1 MIRRWRVQPDMEE
14 ETSEGMVLAV
24 SQEALAVAVMDA
36 VTMVHRAGGV
46 FQVVCERF
54 PTGLPGEMVTTGAVV
69 EWRHRTDARPEP
81 ERANGVATIADE
93 PADNIPANIP
103 QADPPPE
110 DDPSQYRAGEPVDD
124 IGDGID
130 PNTLPEE
137 DDSEITEVVG

>member
-14 ETSEGMVLAV
+14 ETADGVVLAV

-46 FQVVCERF
+46 FQVVAERF

-81 ERANGVATIADE
+81 EKVTPLEQPVNATETPAGNFVPNE
-93 PADNIPANIP
+93 PPR
-103 QADPPPE
+103 E
-110 DDPSQYRAGEPVDD
+110 DDPTQYKGGELVDD

-130 PNTLPEE
+130 PNALPEV
-137 DDSEITEVVG
+137 DDSEIAETVG